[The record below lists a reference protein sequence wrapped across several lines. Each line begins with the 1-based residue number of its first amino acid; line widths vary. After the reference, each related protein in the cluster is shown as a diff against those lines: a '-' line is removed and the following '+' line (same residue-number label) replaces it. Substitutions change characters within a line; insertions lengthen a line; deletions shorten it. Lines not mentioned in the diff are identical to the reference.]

1 MYDDIAEVYHLVY
14 EDWEVAVRRF
24 GRALHVQLTE
34 TLGDV
39 PLRILDV
46 SCGIVTQVLG
56 LAAHGHR
63 VVGSDLSPGAIAR
76 AQREARSRGLDVDLK
91 VADMRRCDVEH
102 GTGFDAVVCCDNSLP
117 HLDRAGVTHALGAME
132 RCLRPGGLLLLSV
145 RDYLPDEA
153 RGAGKSGPM
162 GRGGQA
168 TTDTSCSKS
177 ETGRETRT
185 TSQCT
190 SCVRRAKA
198 PPRPSSPGAVA
209 TTPLK

>member
-117 HLDRAGVTHALGAME
+117 HLDRAGVTHALGAMSAAGRAFASE
-132 RCLRPGGLLLLSV
+132 RARLS
-145 RDYLPDEA
+145 
-153 RGAGKSGPM
+153 
-162 GRGGQA
+162 
-168 TTDTSCSKS
+168 
-177 ETGRETRT
+177 TR
-185 TSQCT
+185 
-190 SCVRRAKA
+190 
-198 PPRPSSPGAVA
+198 
-209 TTPLK
+209 